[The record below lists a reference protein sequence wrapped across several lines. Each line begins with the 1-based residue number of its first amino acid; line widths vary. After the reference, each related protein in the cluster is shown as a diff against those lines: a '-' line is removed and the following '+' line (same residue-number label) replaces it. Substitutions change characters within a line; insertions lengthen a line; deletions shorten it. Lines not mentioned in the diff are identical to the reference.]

1 MTREQR
7 AKQFMPFDAMK
18 GLKEALA
25 IREERHNRVE
35 KRELSEDTIEH
46 ISTMLGRLELGMEST
61 IEHHR
66 AYHDVVST
74 GRVKAI
80 DYVFKYVLLDG
91 EKIYFDN
98 IYDIKI
104 RETQ

>member
-1 MTREQR
+1 
-7 AKQFMPFDAMK
+7 MPFDAMK

-25 IREERHNRVE
+25 EREERHSRVE

-46 ISTMLGRLELGMEST
+46 ISTMLSRLEIGMEAT
-61 IEHHR
+61 IEHYR

-74 GRVKAI
+74 GRVKAM
-80 DYVFKYVLLDG
+80 DLAFKYILLDA

-104 RETQ
+104 REI

>member
-18 GLKEALA
+18 GLKEALMV
-25 IREERHNRVE
+25 REERHNRVE

-46 ISTMLGRLELGMEST
+46 ISTMLGRLELGMEAT
-61 IEHHR
+61 IVHYR
-66 AYHDVVST
+66 AYHDVVSI
-74 GRVKAI
+74 GRVKAM
-80 DYVFKYVLLDG
+80 DFVFKYLLLDA

-104 RETQ
+104 REI

>member
-25 IREERHNRVE
+25 NREERHNRVE

-46 ISTMLGRLELGMEST
+46 ISTMLGRLELGMEAT
-61 IEHHR
+61 IEHYR

-74 GRVKAI
+74 GRVKAM
-80 DYVFKYVLLDG
+80 DLAFKYILLDA

-104 RETQ
+104 REI

>member
-35 KRELSEDTIEH
+35 KRELSEETIEQISEMLSRIEIGMEATIEH
-46 ISTMLGRLELGMEST
+46 Y
-61 IEHHR
+61 R
-66 AYHDVVST
+66 AYHDVVSQ

-80 DYVFKYVLLDG
+80 DFAFKYLMLDT

-98 IYDIKI
+98 IYVIKL
-104 RETQ
+104 REI

>member
-25 IREERHNRVE
+25 VREERRSRVE
-35 KRELSEDTIEH
+35 KKEISEEQIEH
-46 ISTMLGRLELGMEST
+46 ISTILLRLEMGMEVA
-61 IEHHR
+61 IEHYR
-66 AYHDVVST
+66 AFHDVVSY
-74 GRVKAI
+74 GKIRGI
-80 DYVFKYVLLDG
+80 DTVHKFVILNT

-98 IYDIKI
+98 IYDILI
-104 RETQ
+104 QEA

>member
-18 GLKEALA
+18 GLYYAVA
-25 IREERHNRVE
+25 IRDVRHYSVE

-61 IEHHR
+61 IEHYR

-74 GRVKAI
+74 GRIKAI

-104 RETQ
+104 RET

>member
-1 MTREQR
+1 
-7 AKQFMPFDAMK
+7 MPFDAMK

-46 ISTMLGRLELGMEST
+46 ISTMLGRLELGMEAT
-61 IEHHR
+61 IEHYR

-74 GRVKAI
+74 GRIKAV
-80 DYVFKYVLLDG
+80 DLVFKYLLLDA

-104 RETQ
+104 KKKKKEVI

>member
-1 MTREQR
+1 M
-7 AKQFMPFDAMK
+7 
-18 GLKEALA
+18 
-25 IREERHNRVE
+25 
-35 KRELSEDTIEH
+35 SEDTIEH
-46 ISTMLGRLELGMEST
+46 ISTMLGRLKLGMEST
-61 IEHHR
+61 IEHYR

-74 GRVKAI
+74 GRVKGI

-104 RETQ
+104 RE

>member
-1 MTREQR
+1 MTREER

-25 IREERHNRVE
+25 IREERHNREE
-35 KRELSEDTIEH
+35 KRELSEESIEYLSAMLGRVEVGMEATIEH
-46 ISTMLGRLELGMEST
+46 Y
-61 IEHHR
+61 R
-66 AYHDVVST
+66 AYHDVVSL
-74 GRVKAI
+74 GIVRAV
-80 DYVFKYVLLDG
+80 DFVFKYILLDT

-104 RETQ
+104 REK

>member
-46 ISTMLGRLELGMEST
+46 ISTMLGRLELGMEAT
-61 IEHHR
+61 VEHYR
-66 AYHDVVST
+66 AYHDVMST
-74 GRVKAI
+74 GRVRTI
-80 DYVFKYVLLDG
+80 DMVFKYILLD
-91 EKIYFDN
+91 
-98 IYDIKI
+98 
-104 RETQ
+104 T